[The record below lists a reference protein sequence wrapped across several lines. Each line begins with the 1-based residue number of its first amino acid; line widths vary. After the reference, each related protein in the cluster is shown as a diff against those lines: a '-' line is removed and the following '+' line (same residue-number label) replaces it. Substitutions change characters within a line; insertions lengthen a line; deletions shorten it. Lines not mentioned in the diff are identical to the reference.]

1 MNWINLTTMSELDKI
16 KQDSFQNFQFIFK
29 HSTRCSI
36 SKMVLSRFESTND
49 SASMSVY
56 LLDLLNYRNLSN
68 QIADDFNVKHESP
81 QLLVIKDGEC
91 CKYSS
96 HTSIHQLNLLNK
108 PNE

>member
-1 MNWINLTTMSELDKI
+1 MSELDKI
-16 KQDSFQNFQFIFK
+16 KEDSYQNPQFIFK

-49 SASMSVY
+49 SASLSVY
-56 LLDLLNYRNLSN
+56 LLDLLNYRDLSN
-68 QIADDFNVKHESP
+68 QIADDFSVKHESP

-91 CKYSS
+91 YTHSS
-96 HTSIHQLNLLNK
+96 HTSIHQLNLFNK

>member
-16 KQDSFQNFQFIFK
+16 KEDSYQNPQFIFK

-49 SASMSVY
+49 SVSLSVY
-56 LLDLLNYRNLSN
+56 LLDLLNYRDLSN

-81 QLLVIKDGEC
+81 QLLVIKVGEC
-91 CKYSS
+91 YKHSS
-96 HTSIHQLNLLNK
+96 HTSIHQLNLF
-108 PNE
+108 E